1 MANLFN
7 GVKKIFT
14 RDDQKNNIVFIVF
27 DSCRFDAYQAAA
39 TPNLD
44 RIGQPQRRY
53 SYASWTSPSH
63 YTFLM
68 GMVPHQSPKGV
79 FASEV
84 YREEFTSWGE
94 RLNVK
99 DVEFGKF
106 VPQLSLPYFLKSQGY
121 RTEGMVSLP
130 VLNPLTN
137 LSAHFDRYDLAPSH
151 NDLRA
156 ILEGATEK
164 RDTEDKIIQRGF
176 PALQFNK
183 DQPGFYFINTG
194 ETHYPYTL
202 PGETAD
208 DLPHISGVHGVFKHL
223 DDFLK
228 NPSEFLEN
236 RKQDEFFTPQ
246 QFRAFYEKQIACVE
260 HLDKVVGEFM
270 DRCPGN
276 TYFMIMSD
284 HGELFGE
291 EGYFGHGPIFHE
303 KVFEVFFL
311 EGMLPG

>member
-1 MANLFN
+1 MASLFN
-7 GVKKIFT
+7 GVKRIFN
-14 RDDQKNNIVFIVF
+14 RHEKMNNIVFIVL
-27 DSCRFDAYQAAA
+27 DSCRHDAYQAAT
-39 TPNLD
+39 TPNFD
-44 RIGQPQRRY
+44 RIGKAQKRY

-84 YREEFTSWGE
+84 YREEFTTWGQ
-94 RLNVK
+94 RLNVQ

-121 RTEGMVSLP
+121 RTEGIVSLP
-130 VLNPLTN
+130 VLNPMTN
-137 LSAHFDRYDLAPSH
+137 LSAHFDRYELAPSH

-156 ILEGATEK
+156 ILAGTPQVRNTEG
-164 RDTEDKIIQRGF
+164 KITQRGF
-176 PALQFNK
+176 PELTFDDDK
-183 DQPGFYFINTG
+183 PGFYFINTG
-194 ETHYPYTL
+194 ETHYPYIL
-202 PGETAD
+202 PGETAE

-223 DDFLK
+223 DEFLK
-228 NPSEFLEN
+228 NPSQILEN
-236 RKQDEFFTPQ
+236 KKQDEFFTPQ

-260 HLDKVVGEFM
+260 HCDKVVGEFM
-270 DRCPGN
+270 NRCPSN
-276 TYFMIMSD
+276 TWFMVMSD

-311 EGMLPG
+311 EGMLP

>member
-1 MANLFN
+1 MSRLFS
-7 GVKKIFT
+7 GVKKMFN
-14 RDDQKNNIVFIVF
+14 RKEQMNNIVFMVF
-27 DSCRFDAYQAAA
+27 DSCRFDAYQAAS

-44 RIGQPQRRY
+44 RIGMAQKRY

-68 GMVPHQSPKGV
+68 GMIPHLSPKGV

-84 YREEFTSWGE
+84 YREEFTTWSQ
-94 RLNVK
+94 RLNVE

-106 VPQLSLPYFLKSQGY
+106 VPQLSLPYFLKNQGY
-121 RTEGMVSLP
+121 RTEGIVSLP
-130 VLNPLTN
+130 VLNPMTN
-137 LSAHFDRYDLAPSH
+137 LSVHFDRYELAPSH

-156 ILEGATEK
+156 ILEGSTEK
-164 RDTEDKIIQRGF
+164 RNAEGKITRRGF
-176 PALQFNK
+176 DALQFDNDK
-183 DQPGFYFINTG
+183 PGFFFINTG
-194 ETHYPYTL
+194 ETHYPYIL

-223 DDFLK
+223 DEFLK
-228 NPSEFLEN
+228 NPSEVLEN
-236 RKQDEFFTPQ
+236 KKQDEFFTPQ

-260 HLDKVVGEFM
+260 HCDKVVGDFM
-270 DRCPGN
+270 NRCPAN

-303 KVFEVFFL
+303 KVFEVFYL
-311 EGMLPG
+311 EGLLP